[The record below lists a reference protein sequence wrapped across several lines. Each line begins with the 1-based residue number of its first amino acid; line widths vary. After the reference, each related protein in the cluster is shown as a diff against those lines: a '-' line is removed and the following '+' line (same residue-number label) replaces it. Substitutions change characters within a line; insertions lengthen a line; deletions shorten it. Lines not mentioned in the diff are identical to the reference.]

1 LCWRKTGSVSA
12 HVFRQNCQ
20 RASPAV
26 VSERGVDQCA
36 RKEPNGPQKQVAC
49 DLRAKKALQLC
60 VIQPPMHPM
69 NPSMAFK
76 MARLGTKWE
85 MLDIFAYK
93 DGDFENPEAIAQC
106 KAWATVKVGVKN
118 IREFYGAMSANGIE
132 KGFYFITGEYTEDA
146 VEFAEKNKIQI
157 FDGEKIV
164 HLITRAPKAVQDYF
178 KKFLEMNNFVY
189 PTCPSCNKKMY
200 LRSSKK
206 NVDERFWGCQNFPI
220 CKQTFKVSQYQE
232 KFL

>member
-1 LCWRKTGSVSA
+1 MEYIKINCEWSQDLLKAIEWKTFESFCVELM
-12 HVFRQNCQ
+12 
-20 RASPAV
+20 RAGKFQAFQTPI
-26 VSERGVDQCA
+26 GKDQ
-36 RKEPNGPQKQVAC
+36 G
-49 DLRAKKALQLC
+49 
-60 VIQPPMHPM
+60 I
-69 NPSMAFK
+69 
-76 MARLGTKWE
+76 
-85 MLDIFAYK
+85 DIFAYK

-164 HLITRAPKAVQDYF
+164 QLITRSPKAVQDYF

-206 NVDERFWGCQNFPI
+206 NVDERF
-220 CKQTFKVSQYQE
+220 
-232 KFL
+232 

>member
-1 LCWRKTGSVSA
+1 MEYIKINCEWSQDLLKAIEWKTFESFCVELM
-12 HVFRQNCQ
+12 
-20 RASPAV
+20 RAGKFQAFQTPI
-26 VSERGVDQCA
+26 GKDQ
-36 RKEPNGPQKQVAC
+36 G
-49 DLRAKKALQLC
+49 
-60 VIQPPMHPM
+60 I
-69 NPSMAFK
+69 
-76 MARLGTKWE
+76 
-85 MLDIFAYK
+85 DIFAYK

-164 HLITRAPKAVQDYF
+164 QLITRSPKAVQDYF

-189 PTCPSCNKKMY
+189 PTCPSCNQKMY
-200 LRSSKK
+200 LRFSRK